1 MSRVQQIRDAIDRR
15 LTRFRVV
22 GRRTHVRGGIIA
34 AATLAF
40 TLVHPG
46 PRPLA
51 VEQVSASAA
60 RLEESDLWLVPS
72 TPTRLT
78 QGLGDA
84 VANLAAGHAREALP
98 VFRRATADPVLGG
111 YARLYLGRAQLA
123 LDDAKAAQATAQTVV
138 NAQPGGYLGEAALWL
153 VADAAEANQA
163 WSDAE
168 TALHV
173 LTGLRST
180 NPALAYLRLG
190 RAAVKLHDVDL
201 ARASFTTAY
210 YDFPL
215 TNEANDAGDELRAL
229 PDPTQPEPAARD
241 VDRAQ
246 ALYGAGRYDDA
257 RKAFAAVRDR
267 VTGDDRDRVDLRLA
281 ECDFYRGQ
289 YAASRRSLDAYLA
302 GSPARRLEAEFY
314 VLGTSRQLGHEDEYL
329 RLVRAFVD
337 ANPVSALAERALNE
351 LGTYFIIQDED
362 QQAADTF
369 TEMYRRFPRG
379 AYADRAAW
387 KAGWWAYRQGNYRET
402 IRLFDDAVANLGRA
416 DYRPAWLY
424 WAGRAHAQLGE
435 RDAAIAAYRQV
446 VADYRNSYYG
456 RLATKRLGELVK
468 GGAEALPVVARDALV
483 DLAPGAPPDNAPLV
497 RALMG
502 AGLYDDAVF
511 ELRKTQAESGSSP
524 FIQATIANAL
534 YLEGSLRPAIS
545 AMRRAYPQFL
555 AAGGE
560 ALPESLLT
568 VIFPRSYWDLI
579 RKFSTARHLDPYL
592 MTALIAQESTFQAD
606 VRSAANAWGLM
617 QIVPATGRR
626 YARQLRIK
634 RFTTRALTQPDV
646 NVRIGMAYFADLVT
660 QFGDPA
666 LALAAYNAGE
676 SRVVVW
682 RAERPGLDR
691 DEFIDDIPFP
701 ETQNY
706 VKRILGTAE
715 DYRVLYG
722 SEHGGA
728 PRSAA
733 R

>member
-15 LTRFRVV
+15 LARLRAA
-22 GRRTHVRGGIIA
+22 GRRTHVRGGVIV

-46 PRPLA
+46 PRPLT
-51 VEQVSASAA
+51 VDQVSASAV

-84 VANLAAGHAREALP
+84 VADLADGHAREALP
-98 VFRRATADPVLGG
+98 VFRRATADPVLGS
-111 YARLYLGRAQLA
+111 YARLYVGRAQLA
-123 LDDAKAAQATAQTVV
+123 LDDAKAAQTTAQTIV

-153 VADAAEANQA
+153 LADAAEANEA
-163 WSDAE
+163 WADAE

-173 LTGLRST
+173 LTGVRST

-190 RAAVKLHDVDL
+190 RAEAKLHEVDL
-201 ARASFTTAY
+201 ARASFTTVY

-215 TNEANDAGDELRAL
+215 TDEAAKAADELRSL
-229 PDPTQPEPAARD
+229 PGDAQPEPAARD

-257 RKAFAAVRDR
+257 RKAFAAVRNR

-281 ECDFYRGQ
+281 ECDFFRGQ
-289 YAASRRSLDAYLA
+289 YAASRRALDGYLS

-314 VLGTSRQLGHEDEYL
+314 VLGTSRQLGNEDEYL

-424 WAGRAHAQLGE
+424 WTGRAHAQLGE

-468 GGAEALPVVARDALV
+468 GGAETLPVVARDALV

-534 YLEGSLRPAIS
+534 YLKGSLRPGIT
-545 AMRRAYPQFL
+545 AMRRAYPQFM

-579 RKFSTARHLDPYL
+579 HKYATAHHLDPYL

-606 VRSAANAWGLM
+606 IRSSANAWGLM
-617 QIVPATGRR
+617 QVVPTTGRQ
-626 YARQLRIK
+626 YARQLRIR
-634 RFTTRALTQPDV
+634 RFTTRTLIQPDV
-646 NVRIGMAYFADLVT
+646 NVRIGMAHFADLVA

-676 SRVVVW
+676 SRVVAW
-682 RAERPGLDR
+682 QAERPGLDR

-728 PRSAA
+728 TRSAA

>member
-1 MSRVQQIRDAIDRR
+1 VRV
-15 LTRFRVV
+15 
-22 GRRTHVRGGIIA
+22 GIIA
-34 AATLAF
+34 AATLAL
-40 TLVHPG
+40 TLVHAG

-51 VEQVSASAA
+51 GEQVSASAA

-84 VANLAAGHAREALP
+84 VDDLTAGRARDAMP
-98 VFRRATADPVLGG
+98 VFRRAAADPVLGG
-111 YARLYLGRAQLA
+111 YARLYVGRTQLA
-123 LDDAKAAQATAQTVV
+123 LDDAKAAQVTAQAIV

-153 VADAAEANQA
+153 LADAAEVNEEWAE
-163 WSDAE
+163 AE

-173 LTGLRST
+173 LTGLQST

-190 RAAVKLHDVDL
+190 RAAAKQHEVDL
-201 ARASFTTAY
+201 ARRSFTTVY

-215 TNEANDAGDELRAL
+215 SAEAAKAGDELDSL
-229 PDPTQPEPAARD
+229 PDPATPEPPARE

-246 ALYGAGRYDDA
+246 ALYGAGRYSDA

-281 ECDFYRGQ
+281 ECDVHRGQ
-289 YAASRRSLDAYLA
+289 YAVARRALDRYLA
-302 GSPARRLEAEFY
+302 GSPARQLEAQFY

-351 LGTYFIIQDED
+351 LGTYFIIHDED

-402 IRLFDDAVANLGRA
+402 VRLFEDAVAHLGRA

-424 WAGRAHAQLGE
+424 WTGRAHAQLGE
-435 RDAAIAAYRQV
+435 RDAAIAAYRRA

-456 RLATKRLGELVK
+456 RLATTRLGELVK
-468 GGAEALPVVARDALV
+468 GGADALPVVARDARV
-483 DLAPGAPPDNAPLV
+483 DLAPGAPPDNASLV

-511 ELRKTQAESGSSP
+511 ELRKTQAASGASP
-524 FIQATIANAL
+524 FIQATIAHAL
-534 YLEGSLRPAIS
+534 YLKGALRPGIT

-560 ALPESLLT
+560 ALPDRVLT
-568 VIFPRSYWDLI
+568 VIFPRSYEDLI
-579 RKFSTARHLDPYL
+579 RKYATPHHLDPYL

-606 VRSAANAWGLM
+606 IRSAANAWGLM

-626 YARQLRIK
+626 YAHKLRIG
-634 RFTTRALTQPDV
+634 RFTTRTLVRPDV
-646 NVRIGMAYFADLVT
+646 NIRIGMAYFADLVAR
-660 QFGDPA
+660 FGDPS

-676 SRVVVW
+676 NRVTAW
-682 RAERPGLDR
+682 QAERPGLDR

-722 SEHGGA
+722 NEHGGA
-728 PRSAA
+728 SRSAA

>member
-15 LTRFRVV
+15 LTRLRAA
-22 GRRTHVRGGIIA
+22 GRRTHVRGGVIA

-84 VANLAAGHAREALP
+84 VTDLASGHAREALP
-98 VFRRATADPVLGG
+98 VFRRATADPVLGS
-111 YARLYLGRAQLA
+111 YARLYVGRAQLA
-123 LDDAKAAQATAQTVV
+123 LDDAKAAQTTAQTIV

-153 VADAAEANQA
+153 LADAAEANEA
-163 WSDAE
+163 WADAE

-173 LTGLRST
+173 LTGVRST

-190 RAAVKLHDVDL
+190 RAEAKLHEVDL
-201 ARASFTTAY
+201 ARASFTTVY

-215 TNEANDAGDELRAL
+215 TDEATKAADELRSL
-229 PDPTQPEPAARD
+229 PGDAQPEPAARD

-257 RKAFAAVRDR
+257 RKAFAAVRNR

-281 ECDFYRGQ
+281 ECDFFRGQ
-289 YAASRRSLDAYLA
+289 YAASRRALDGYLS

-314 VLGTSRQLGHEDEYL
+314 VLGTSRQLGNEDEYL

-424 WAGRAHAQLGE
+424 WTGRAHAQLGE

-468 GGAEALPVVARDALV
+468 GGAETLPVVARDALV

-511 ELRKTQAESGSSP
+511 ELKKTQAESGASP
-524 FIQATIANAL
+524 FIQATIAHAL
-534 YLEGSLRPAIS
+534 YLKGALRPGIT
-545 AMRRAYPQFL
+545 AMRRAYPQFM

-568 VIFPRSYWDLI
+568 VIFPRSYSDLI
-579 RKFSTARHLDPYL
+579 HKYATAHHLDPYL

-606 VRSAANAWGLM
+606 IRSSANAWGLM
-617 QIVPATGRR
+617 QVVPTTGRQ
-626 YARQLRIK
+626 YARQLRIR
-634 RFTTRALTQPDV
+634 RFTTRTLTQPDV
-646 NVRIGMAYFADLVT
+646 NVRIGMAHFADLVA

-676 SRVVVW
+676 SRVVAW
-682 RAERPGLDR
+682 QAERPGLDR

-728 PRSAA
+728 TRSAA

>member
-1 MSRVQQIRDAIDRR
+1 MSRVQRIRDAIDRR
-15 LTRFRVV
+15 LTRLRVV
-22 GRRTHVRGGIIA
+22 AGRAHVRSGVVA
-34 AATLAF
+34 AATLAL
-40 TLVHPG
+40 TLAHPG
-46 PRPLA
+46 SRPLS
-51 VEQVSASAA
+51 VEPVSASAA

-72 TPTRLT
+72 TPTAATR
-78 QGLGDA
+78 GLGQA
-84 VANLAAGHAREALP
+84 VDDLAAGHPRDALP
-98 VFRRATADPVLGG
+98 VFRRATSDPVLGG
-111 YARLYLGRAQLA
+111 YARLYVGRAQLA
-123 LDDAKAAQATAQTVV
+123 LGDSKAAQATAQAVV

-153 VADAAEANQA
+153 LADAAEANEDWA
-163 WSDAE
+163 EAE

-173 LTGLRST
+173 LTTLRST

-190 RAAVKLHDVDL
+190 RAAAKQHEVDL
-201 ARASFTTAY
+201 ARRSFTTVY

-215 TNEANDAGDELRAL
+215 SDEAKQAGDELDRL
-229 PDPTQPEPAARD
+229 PDPATREPAARD

-246 ALYGAGRYDDA
+246 ALFGAGRYEEA
-257 RKAFAAVRDR
+257 RHAFAAVRSR

-281 ECDFYRGQ
+281 ECDFHRGQ
-289 YAASRRSLDAYLA
+289 YAVARRALDRYLA
-302 GSPARRLEAEFY
+302 GSPARQLEARFY

-337 ANPVSALAERALNE
+337 ANPVSALAERALND

-402 IRLFDDAVANLGRA
+402 LRLFDDAVAHLGRA

-424 WAGRAHAQLGE
+424 WSGRAHAQLGE
-435 RDAAIAAYRQV
+435 REAAITAYRRV
-446 VADYRNSYYG
+446 VTDYRNSYYG
-456 RLATKRLGELVK
+456 RLATTRLGEIVE
-468 GGAEALPVVARDALV
+468 GGADARPAIARDALV

-502 AGLYDDAVF
+502 AGLYQDAVS
-511 ELRKTQAESGSSP
+511 ELRKTQAVSGASP
-524 FIQATIANAL
+524 LLQATIAHAL
-534 YLEGSLRPAIS
+534 YLDGQLRPGIT

-560 ALPESLLT
+560 ALPDRVLT
-568 VIFPRSYWDLI
+568 VIFPRSYEDLI
-579 RKFSTARHLDPYL
+579 RKYAAPHHLDPYL

-606 VRSAANAWGLM
+606 IRSAANAWGLM
-617 QIVPATGRR
+617 QILPSTGRR
-626 YARQLRIK
+626 YAHKLRIG
-634 RFTTRALTQPDV
+634 RFTTRTLVRPEV
-646 NVRIGMAYFADLVT
+646 NLRIGMAYFADLVE

-676 SRVVVW
+676 NRVVAW
-682 RAERPGLDR
+682 IAERPGLDR

-722 SEHGGA
+722 HERGGA
-728 PRSAA
+728 SRSAA